1 MKKNK
6 TLGSKSIYL
15 SIYLYISKTK
25 KVKDLYTE
33 NYNILVKDIKEAKR
47 KISHAHE
54 LEKMLLKCPYYS
66 KPSKDS
72 MQSLSKFQHHFS

>member
-6 TLGSKSIYL
+6 TLGSKYIY
-15 SIYLYISKTK
+15 IYLYIYKTK

-33 NYNILVKDIKEAKR
+33 NYNILVKDIKETKR
-47 KISHAHE
+47 KLSPAHE
-54 LEKMLLKCPYYS
+54 LEEMLKCPYYS